1 MRFVLVFALALWVT
15 SAVEARSAKEYLG
28 GAFGF
33 DPTVPTPE
41 SVLGYELG
49 DWHARPDQLVRYAE
63 AVAAASA
70 RVSLDVTGYTH
81 EQRPLVLLHIT
92 APENQPKLESLRAQ
106 HLADSNK
113 GPLVLYMGYSIHGN
127 EPSGS
132 NASLLYLYYL
142 AASQDPWLEKALKE
156 TVVLLDPSYN
166 PDGLGRFA
174 TWVNSNKSKNLVSNR
189 NNREQNEAWPRG
201 RSNHYWFDLNRDWL
215 LLQHPESQARIK
227 QFHRWLPHL
236 LTDHHEMGSDS
247 SYFFQ
252 PGVATRQNPLTLKQN
267 YQLTKALGEYHA
279 DALDGIAQEYYSGE
293 DYDDYYYGKGSTYP
307 DINGSLGV
315 LFEQASSRSHLAD
328 TINGPLSFQQTI
340 LNQLTTSLSSL
351 KGAWALRE
359 QFKSQQKDFF
369 IAQAKRAKNVG
380 HAGWIV
386 GNDHDPV
393 RMRAM
398 LAIFAQHK
406 IEFHLLA
413 ETLVLDGHEY
423 RAGKAW
429 FFPSQQR
436 QFGLLQ
442 AMMEVRTEFSDETFY
457 DVSTW
462 TFPLAFNLPYG
473 TLKRLPK
480 VQEASASV
488 GKLSSPNTKAI
499 AWAIPWHYA
508 SAPAVL
514 QALLGDGVRVK
525 VATKPFTALVAGKG
539 KAFVPGTLL
548 VSASALSADEKLA
561 LQKRLSALSQ
571 QHKIPVYNVE
581 RGLTSKGIDLGSRDM
596 RVLKAV
602 KPLLLTES
610 PVRSGEAGE
619 VWHLLDT
626 RIGLAP
632 TMVNSRQLTGIDLH
646 DYTHLILVDGDYKSF
661 SEKASEAVKA
671 WVLSGGILVAQKRA
685 AEWAEGLVFS
695 DIVENEA
702 DEANESTEQEAERRA
717 YSDFT
722 KDHARNVIGGAI
734 VQAEV
739 DLSHPLSFGLQREKL
754 PLLRNGTSVLARPKS
769 SYASVAVYSKVPLLS
784 GYVGDKRLAEFAG
797 RDAVV
802 ADRVGKGLVVRLADN
817 PVFRGYWYGSQRLLF
832 NALYFGSIV
841 DKSELDK

>member
-1 MRFVLVFALALWVT
+1 MRFVLVFALAFWLA
-15 SAVEARSAKEYLG
+15 SGAEARSAKEYLG
-28 GAFGF
+28 RDFGF
-33 DPTVPTPE
+33 DPAVPTPE
-41 SVLGYELG
+41 AVLGYEVG

-63 AVAAASA
+63 TVAAASA
-70 RVSLDVTGYTH
+70 RVSLEVIGYSH

-106 HLADSNK
+106 HLADSSK

-174 TWVNSNKSKNLVSNR
+174 TWVNSNKSKNLVSDR

-252 PGVATRQNPLTLKQN
+252 PGVATRQNPLSSKQN
-267 YQLTKALGEYHA
+267 YELTKALGEYHA

-340 LNQLTTSLSSL
+340 VNQLTTSLSSL
-351 KGAWALRE
+351 KGAWALRD

-369 IAQAKRAKNVG
+369 IAQAKRAKKIP
-380 HAGWIV
+380 HAGWVV
-386 GNDHDPV
+386 GDDHDPV

-406 IEFHLLA
+406 IEFHALA
-413 ETLVLDGHEY
+413 ETLIQDGHEY
-423 RAGKAW
+423 RAGNAW
-429 FFPSQQR
+429 FFPAQQK

-442 AMMEVRTEFSDETFY
+442 AMMEVRTEFMDETFY

-462 TFPLAFNLPYG
+462 TFPHAFNLPFG

-480 VQEASASV
+480 LRKTLATVSE
-488 GKLSSPNTKAI
+488 LSSPNTKAL

-514 QALLGDGVRVK
+514 QALLSEDVRVK
-525 VATKPFTALVAGKG
+525 VATKAFTALVAGEG
-539 KAFVPGTLL
+539 KAFVSGTLI

-561 LQKRLSALSQ
+561 LQERLSALALL
-571 QHKIPVYNVE
+571 HKIPVYNID
-581 RGLTSKGIDLGSRDM
+581 RGLMSKGIDLGSRDM

-626 RIGLAP
+626 RVGLAP
-632 TMVNSRQLTGIDLH
+632 TMVNSRQLAGIDL
-646 DYTHLILVDGDYKSF
+646 DNYTHLILVDGNYKGF
-661 SEKASEAVKA
+661 SEKASAAIKA
-671 WVLSGGILVAQKRA
+671 WVLSGGIVVAQKRA
-685 AEWAEGLVFS
+685 SIWAEALVFAE
-695 DIVENEA
+695 DV
-702 DEANESTEQEAERRA
+702 DEDVKESTDQEAPRRA
-717 YSDFT
+717 YSDFA
-722 KDHARNVIGGAI
+722 KDHARSVIGGAI
-734 VQAEV
+734 VQAEL
-739 DLSHPLSFGLQREKL
+739 DLSHPLSFGFQRGKL
-754 PLLRNGTSVLARPKS
+754 PLFRNGTSVLAGPKS
-769 SYASVAVYSKVPLLS
+769 SYASVAMYSKAPLLS
-784 GYVGDKRLAEFAG
+784 GYIGDKRLAEFAG

-817 PVFRGYWYGSQRLLF
+817 PAFRGYWYGSQRLLF

-841 DKSELDK
+841 DKSELAK

>member
-1 MRFVLVFALALWVT
+1 MRFVLVFALGFWLIGGA
-15 SAVEARSAKEYLG
+15 EARSAKEYLG
-28 GAFGF
+28 GDFGF
-33 DPTVPTPE
+33 DPAVPTPE
-41 SVLGYELG
+41 SVLGYDVG

-63 AVAAASA
+63 LVAAASA
-70 RVSLDVTGYTH
+70 RVSLDITGFTH

-142 AASQDPWLEKALKE
+142 AASQDPWLEKALKD

-174 TWVNSNKSKNLVSNR
+174 TWVNSNKSKNLVSDR

-252 PGVATRQNPLTLKQN
+252 PGVATRQNPLTSKQN
-267 YQLTKALGEYHA
+267 YELTKALGEYHA

-340 LNQLTTSLSSL
+340 LNQLTTSLSSF
-351 KGAWALRE
+351 KGAWALRDK
-359 QFKSQQKDFF
+359 FKSQQKDFF
-369 IAQAKRAKNVG
+369 TKQEKRAKKMA
-380 HAGWIV
+380 HTGWIV
-386 GNDHDPV
+386 GNDDDPV

-398 LAIFAQHK
+398 LDIFAQHK
-406 IEFHLLA
+406 IEFQVLA
-413 ETLVLDGHEY
+413 ETLAVDGHEY

-429 FFPSQQR
+429 FFPALQR

-442 AMMEVRTEFSDETFY
+442 AMMEVRTEFMDETFY

-462 TFPLAFNLPYG
+462 TFPHAFNLPYG
-473 TLKRLPK
+473 TLKRSPK
-480 VQEASASV
+480 VRKTLTSV
-488 GKLSSPNTKAI
+488 GPLSSPNAKAQ

-514 QALLGDGVRVK
+514 QALLSEGVRVK
-525 VATKPFTALVAGKG
+525 VATKPFTALVAGEG
-539 KAFVPGTLL
+539 KEFVAGTLL
-548 VSASALSADEKLA
+548 VSSSALSTDEKLA
-561 LQKRLSALSQ
+561 LQERLSTLSQ
-571 QHKIPVYNVE
+571 WHKIPVHNVD
-581 RGLTSKGIDLGSRDM
+581 RGLMSKGIDLGSRDM
-596 RVLKAV
+596 RVLKPV

-610 PVRSGEAGE
+610 PARSGEAGE

-626 RIGLAP
+626 RVGLAP
-632 TMVNSRQLTGIDLH
+632 TMVNSRQLAGIDLH
-646 DYTHLILVDGDYKSF
+646 SYTHLILVDGNYKSF
-661 SEKASEAVKA
+661 SKKASAAIKA
-671 WVLSGGILVAQKRA
+671 WLLSGGIVVAQKRA
-685 AEWAEGLVFS
+685 AIWAEALVFTETAENDAS
-695 DIVENEA
+695 EDI
-702 DEANESTEQEAERRA
+702 DQETERRA
-717 YSDFT
+717 YSDFA

-734 VQAEV
+734 VQAEL
-739 DLSHPLSFGLQREKL
+739 DLSHPLSFGFQRRSL
-754 PLLRNGTSVLARPKS
+754 PLFRNGTSVLAGPKN
-769 SYASVAVYSKVPLLS
+769 SYASVAMYSKTPLLS
-784 GYVGDKRLAEFAG
+784 GYIGDKRLAEFAG

-802 ADRVGKGLVVRLADN
+802 ADRVGRGLVVRLADN
-817 PVFRGYWYGSQRLLF
+817 PAFRGYWYGSQRLLF
-832 NALYFGSIV
+832 NALYFGAVV
-841 DKSELDK
+841 DKSELEK